1 MAPVPV
7 HKLTSFQLHSDEM
20 TFVYQDPMYVEASP
34 PVDPSVDVDSERSPQ
49 LNKVICRCRCGCAC
63 ASSRDGNDMNC
74 DGGGQ
79 RMDTARYMCC
89 TTDSTESDDGV
100 SEEDPKDYKI
110 EVGDFGF
117 VSVKA
122 IHLALAKQSRCTCH
136 CSVLS
141 ESEVF
146 TFSNRSPLD
155 GSGFLSDDSLI
166 VEAGS
171 NSEHSTTMSTSSL
184 GIAAYNTSPGDIVG
198 FMGGQFE
205 LLLPRPVSQDFFM
218 RTPLLLG
225 HEPQS
230 CSNIQL
236 GSECHHYFPEG
247 FSIGDS
253 ASSGHTEYDMW

>member
-1 MAPVPV
+1 MAPAPV
-7 HKLTSFQLHSDEM
+7 HKLTGFQLHSEEM
-20 TFVYQDPMYVEASP
+20 TSVYHDPMYVEDSP
-34 PVDPSVDVDSERSPQ
+34 TVDSSVDVDSERSPQ

-63 ASSRDGNDMNC
+63 ASSRDGNEMNC
-74 DGGGQ
+74 DDAGQ
-79 RMDTARYMCC
+79 TTDTARYMSC
-89 TTDSTESDDGV
+89 TTESTESDDGL
-100 SEEDPKDYKI
+100 SEGDPKDYKI

-122 IHLALAKQSRCTCH
+122 IHMALARHSRCTCH
-136 CSVLS
+136 GSVYS

-155 GSGFLSDDSLI
+155 GSDFLSDDSLI

-184 GIAAYNTSPGDIVG
+184 GIAAYNTNPGDIVG

-205 LLLPRPVSQDFFM
+205 LLLPHPVSQDVFM